1 MNNPTVLKTGVARAT
16 YFHPED
22 IVLDLKTGLERASS
36 SSELLSE
43 AQIIK
48 LVKLCPNIL
57 KKGETYSCVFDG
69 QDTYWVDKE
78 YEEIDPFFNSSHFK
92 DIEINETANDEWKK
106 SRTEDLIESLSK
118 EDLELL
124 KEHLK

>member
-16 YFHPED
+16 YYYPED
-22 IVLDLKTGLERASS
+22 ISLEKRDI
-36 SSELLSE
+36 SSEAPLLSE

-106 SRTEDLIESLSK
+106 SRTEDLIKSLSK